1 MLLYIVHNMSSGIP
15 AISIDARERSA
26 VRSRQTRAG
35 RRAFAI
41 REWLASERAP
51 VHAFAVVWAAGV
63 VAPLAISVFFSF
75 VRARGLRIQWALS
88 LRAYFD
94 IFESGRWDVVVR
106 TMTAAAIVTAICLA
120 AGFPFALWLAKRAK
134 SERLIRLVWMLLT
147 VPFFLDPSA
156 RTLVWRGVL
165 GSTGLVNMALMRLH
179 VVDAPVE
186 WLLFSDFSVF
196 FGLIGPY
203 FPNMVM
209 PVYLSIVLIDDAL
222 IQASADLGATAA
234 QTLRNVIIPLA
245 MPGVIAGI
253 IFTFV
258 PVMGDSI
265 VPAILGGGKREYL
278 AETVMSLS
286 TAMNYSGA
294 AAFATI
300 IMAMTGLLGGFFL
313 LFRRRVALARGGAGI

>member
-1 MLLYIVHNMSSGIP
+1 MT
-15 AISIDARERSA
+15 IDALESSA
-26 VRSRQTRAG
+26 VPSRPKG
-35 RRAFAI
+35 GSRRASAI
-41 REWLASERAP
+41 RGWLTSERAP
-51 VHAFAVVWAAGV
+51 VHAFAIVWAAGV
-63 VAPLAISVFFSF
+63 VAPIAISIVFSLL
-75 VRARGLRIQWALS
+75 RARGLRIQWELS
-88 LRAYFD
+88 LRAYRD

-134 SERLIRLVWMLLT
+134 SERLIRIVWMLLT

-156 RTLVWRGVL
+156 RTLVWRSVL
-165 GSTGLVNMALMRLH
+165 GSTGLINMALMRLH
-179 VVDAPVE
+179 LVDAPVE
-186 WLLFSDFSVF
+186 WLLFSDFSVYL
-196 FGLIGPY
+196 GLIGPY

-245 MPGVIAGI
+245 MPGIIAGI

-265 VPAILGGGKREYL
+265 VPAILGGGKKEYL
-278 AETVMSLS
+278 ADTVMSLS
-286 TAMNYSGA
+286 TAMNYAGA

-300 IMAMTGLLGGFFL
+300 LMAVTALLGGLFL
-313 LFRRRVALARGGAGI
+313 LFRRRVVLIRAGGAV

>member
-1 MLLYIVHNMSSGIP
+1 MSFAVPSMT
-15 AISIDARERSA
+15 IDALESSA
-26 VRSRQTRAG
+26 GPSRPKSVG
-35 RRAFAI
+35 RRASAI
-41 REWLASERAP
+41 RGWLTSERAP

-63 VAPLAISVFFSF
+63 VAPITISIVFSLL
-75 VRARGLRIQWALS
+75 RAHGLRIQWQLS
-88 LRAYFD
+88 LRAYSD

-156 RTLVWRGVL
+156 RTLVWRSVL

-179 VVDAPVE
+179 LVDAPVE
-186 WLLFSDFSVF
+186 WLLFSDFSVYL
-196 FGLIGPY
+196 GLIGPY
-203 FPNMVM
+203 VPNRVM

-245 MPGVIAGI
+245 MPGIIAGT

-265 VPAILGGGKREYL
+265 VPAILGGGKKEYL
-278 AETVMSLS
+278 ADTVMSLS
-286 TAMNYSGA
+286 TAMNYAGA

-300 IMAMTGLLGGFFL
+300 LMAVTGLLGALFL
-313 LFRRRVALARGGAGI
+313 LFRRRIVLGRAGDRA

>member
-1 MLLYIVHNMSSGIP
+1 MT
-15 AISIDARERSA
+15 IDALESSA
-26 VRSRQTRAG
+26 VRPRPKSVS
-35 RRAFAI
+35 RRASAI
-41 REWLASERAP
+41 RGWLTSERAP

-63 VAPLAISVFFSF
+63 VAPIAISIVFSLL
-75 VRARGLRIQWALS
+75 RAHGLRIQWQLS
-88 LRAYFD
+88 LRAYSD

-134 SERLIRLVWMLLT
+134 SERLIRIVWMLLT
-147 VPFFLDPSA
+147 IPFFLDPSA

-165 GSTGLVNMALMRLH
+165 GSTGLINIALMRLH
-179 VVDAPVE
+179 LVDAPVE
-186 WLLFSDFSVF
+186 WLLFSDFSVYL
-196 FGLIGPY
+196 GLIGPY

-245 MPGVIAGI
+245 MPGIIAGI

-265 VPAILGGGKREYL
+265 VPAILGGGKKEYL
-278 AETVMSLS
+278 ADTVMSLS
-286 TAMNYSGA
+286 TAMNYAGA

-300 IMAMTGLLGGFFL
+300 LMAVTALLGGLFL
-313 LFRRRVALARGGAGI
+313 LFRRRVVLIRAGGTV